1 LQSIQRRLVAQGGIA
16 LALSAV
22 FGSAL
27 AQTRRDMA
35 KIYVGFA
42 PGGMPDAV
50 SRRIAQEITGTYA
63 KAVVVENKAGAGG
76 QIAVSELA
84 RQSNDGSNLLFTAS
98 AMLSVYPH
106 VFKKLPYDSF
116 TDVVP
121 ICCAGSLALAIA
133 VGPMVPAS
141 VTDLKSLAAW
151 FRANPQN
158 SAYGSPGAG
167 SPPHLLGMLY
177 GEATKLHLAHAPYRG
192 TQLAIADLLGK
203 QLPVVISTQGE
214 FFQHQKDGKLRV
226 IAVTGKKRSQFL
238 PEVPTVTEQG
248 LPEIE
253 TDAGFV
259 GFFGPK
265 GTPPQVVQA
274 AYAALKP
281 ALEKD
286 AVVRTMHDFGIVPDV
301 QPAETAARLLRSEF
315 DSWKMVVER
324 TGFKPDA

>member
-1 LQSIQRRLVAQGGIA
+1 
-16 LALSAV
+16 
-22 FGSAL
+22 
-27 AQTRRDMA
+27 
-35 KIYVGFA
+35 
-42 PGGMPDAV
+42 MPDSVARRV
-50 SRRIAQEITGTYA
+50 SHELTGSYA

-84 RQSNDGSNLLFTAS
+84 RQSNDGSNLLFSAS

-106 VFKKLPYDSF
+106 VFKRLPYDPF

-121 ICCAGSLALAIA
+121 ICSAGTLALAIA
-133 VGPMVPAS
+133 VGPMVPPS
-141 VTDLKSLAAW
+141 VVDLKSLAAW
-151 FRANPQN
+151 FRANQQN

-167 SPPHLLGMLY
+167 SPPHLLGMLF
-177 GEATKLHLAHAPYRG
+177 GEATKLQIAHAPYRG

-238 PEVPTVTEQG
+238 PEVPTVAEQG
-248 LPEIE
+248 FAEID

-259 GFFGPK
+259 GFFAPK
-265 GTPPQVVQA
+265 GTSAQVAQA

-281 ALEKD
+281 ALEKES
-286 AVVRTMHDFGIVPDV
+286 VVRTMHDFGIVPDV
-301 QPAETAARLLRSEF
+301 QPAEVAARLLRSEF
-315 DSWKMVVER
+315 ESWKVVVEK